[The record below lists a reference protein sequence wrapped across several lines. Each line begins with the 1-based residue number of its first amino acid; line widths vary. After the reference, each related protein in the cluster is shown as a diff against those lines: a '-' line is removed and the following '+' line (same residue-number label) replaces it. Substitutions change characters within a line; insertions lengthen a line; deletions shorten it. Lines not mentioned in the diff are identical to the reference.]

1 MTWSQ
6 KYPFSWAETIHKQS
20 TYCTYNL
27 FLSRYDSSCIHL
39 LMRPLGHII
48 SVSWGH
54 WVFCSS
60 GIPLTPLV
68 KLSLLPPHYCL
79 WLFSW
84 LAPVIPRVPQALLK
98 EWPANP
104 RLPTSTGM
112 HLVLHLFLRQSSAGT
127 WYVALFLSSQ
137 KFVTIPVH
145 TAVKEQCERSVLVSC
160 FWPLVKCKSNIY
172 SPPFHSPVS
181 TNSWGKYLAL

>member
-1 MTWSQ
+1 MTCGQ

-27 FLSRYDSSCIHL
+27 LLSWYDSSCIHL
-39 LMRPLGHII
+39 LMRPLVHII

-54 WVFCSS
+54 WVF
-60 GIPLTPLV
+60 
-68 KLSLLPPHYCL
+68 LLPPHYCL

-84 LAPVIPRVPQALLK
+84 LGPMIPRVPQALLK
-98 EWPANP
+98 EWPVNP
-104 RLPTSTGM
+104 RLPTSTSM
-112 HLVLHLFLRQSSAGT
+112 HLVLHLFLWQSST
-127 WYVALFLSSQ
+127 STRYVALFLSSH
-137 KFVTIPVH
+137 KLVTNPIH
-145 TAVKEQCERSVLVSC
+145 TAVKEQCEHSFLESC

-172 SPPFHSPVS
+172 SPPFHSPLS